1 MEIFNKRN
9 SIFENAKSVQ
19 NPVDQMVLIKITLKN
34 QKELFYNKYTPPIK
48 IAKDLFKKNADKYI
62 VAKVNDCLYDMN
74 RPLEYDCNLE
84 FLTFDDP
91 DGKQVFWHSS
101 AHLLGL
107 CCEQLFGSILEHGP
121 STKDGFFYDMDIPI
135 KISQADFDKINNLAR
150 EFMKQNAPFERI
162 ECTKDDLLAMFSDNP
177 MKLHFI
183 KNKIEDGTKATVY
196 KCGELVDLC
205 TGPHIPS
212 LGYIKEFA
220 CTNLSTSYWLG
231 NSKNKTLTR
240 IYGVSFPDSKQMK
253 KWKEIKAEA
262 EARDHR
268 IIGKNQKLFFFHE
281 YSPGSCF
288 FYPHGV
294 IIYNKLVNFIKN
306 EYNKRGFTEVMT
318 PNIFNIKLWK
328 QSGHWEH
335 YQKNMFKIDIDE
347 DVKTDAPESDDHLY
361 ALKPMNCPG
370 HCIMYQSMAHS
381 YRDLPIRYADFGVLH
396 RNELKGAL
404 TGLTRVRRFQQDDA
418 HIFCEENQVES
429 EINGCIDFL
438 KYVYGIFGFKFSLAL
453 STRPNNYTGTAE
465 IWDKAESQLKKAL
478 DNSGFDWC
486 LNPGDGAFYGP
497 KIDITIEDAMGR
509 NHQCAT
515 IQLDFNLP
523 DKFNLSYQQSD
534 GSMARPVMI
543 HRAVLGSVE
552 RMMAILI
559 ENYGGKWPFWLSP
572 RQICVVPVDKKFN
585 EYAERIGNIYRQQ
598 GFHIDIDLS
607 TDKLN
612 KKIRNAQVE
621 QYNFVFVVGEKEE
634 SSNTVNIRTR
644 DGNVMGTFDHNEVI
658 YKLNE
663 LIKGYHIDNAF

>member
-1 MEIFNKRN
+1 MEKFNKRN
-9 SIFENAKSVQ
+9 GIFEN
-19 NPVDQMVLIKITLKN
+19 IKADNSNVMKDVSIKVTLKDN
-34 QKELFYNKYTPPIK
+34 KELFYNKYTLPME
-48 IAKDLFKKNADKYI
+48 IARDMFKKNADKYI
-62 VAKVNDCLYDMN
+62 VAKVNGELYDMG
-74 RPLEYDCNLE
+74 RPLESDCELE

-91 DGKQVFWHSS
+91 DAKQVFWHSS

-107 CCEQLFGSILEHGP
+107 CCELLFGSMLEHGP
-121 STKDGFFYDMDIPI
+121 PTKDGFFYDMDLPI
-135 KISQADFDKINNLAR
+135 KISQADFEKINTLANKLS
-150 EFMKQNAPFERI
+150 KQNAPFERL
-162 ECTKDDLLAMFSDNP
+162 ECTKEDLLIMFSDNP

-183 KNKIEDGTKATVY
+183 NNKIADNTKATVY
-196 KCGELVDLC
+196 KCGDLVDLC

-220 CTNLSTSYWLG
+220 CTNLSMSYWLG

-240 IYGVSFPDSKQMK
+240 IYGISFPDSKQMK
-253 KWKEIKAEA
+253 KWKQDKIEA

-268 IIGKNQKLFFFHE
+268 LIGKNQKLFFFHE

-318 PNIFNIKLWK
+318 PNMFNIKLWK

-335 YQKNMFKIDIDE
+335 YQKNMFKVNVEE
-347 DVKTDAPESDDHLY
+347 DDKSDCSDDHLY

-370 HCIMYQSMAHS
+370 HCLMFQSMAHS

-438 KYVYGIFGFKFSLAL
+438 KYVYGIFGFRFSLAL
-453 STRPNNYTGTAE
+453 STRPDNYTGTIE
-465 IWDKAESQLKKAL
+465 IWNKAESQLKKAL
-478 DNSGFDWC
+478 DNSGFIWT

-523 DKFNLSYQQSD
+523 NKFNLNYQQSD

-543 HRAVLGSVE
+543 HRAILGSVE

-559 ENYGGKWPFWLSP
+559 ENYAGKWPFWLSP
-572 RQICVVPVDKKFN
+572 RQICVIPVDKKFN
-585 EYAERIGNIYRQQ
+585 EYASKVGNIYRQM
-598 GFHIDIDLS
+598 GFQIDIDLS

-612 KKIRNAQVE
+612 KKIRNSQLE
-621 QYNFVFVVGEKEE
+621 QYNFIFVVGEKEE
-634 SSNTVNIRTR
+634 QSNTVNIRTR
-644 DGNVMGTFDHNEVI
+644 EGNVMGTFQHNDVLS
-658 YKLNE
+658 KLQKLE
-663 LIKGYHIDNAF
+663 GEHGIDNVF